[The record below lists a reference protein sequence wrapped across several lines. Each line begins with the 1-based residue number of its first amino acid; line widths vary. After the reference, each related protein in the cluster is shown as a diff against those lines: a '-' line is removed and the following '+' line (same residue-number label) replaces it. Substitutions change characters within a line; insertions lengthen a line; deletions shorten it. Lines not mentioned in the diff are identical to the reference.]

1 MHAFKTDRVHLYEAL
16 RDPLPLRTARSYH
29 RLLDRRLAHE
39 PTPYIIGRKEF
50 FGLEFEV
57 TRAAII
63 PRPET
68 ETLVELAVGFSR
80 ERYATTNPKIVDV
93 GTGSGAIAVSL
104 AHRLIYARVIAVDVS
119 KRALSLAR
127 RNAARH
133 AVVANI
139 DFIHGDTLAP
149 LTTPVDI
156 IVANLPYVTTEQWE
170 ATPLEI
176 REHEPRSGLDGGPDG
191 LRYIRKLLRQAPAK
205 LVRDGALFAEIGD
218 WQGPEAS
225 FLARRAFPTADVD
238 VRPDLAGR
246 DRVLCVLT

>member
-1 MHAFKTDRVHLYEAL
+1 MHAIKTERVHLYENL
-16 RDPLPLRTARSYH
+16 REPMSLRAMRSYH

-39 PTPYIIGRKEF
+39 PTPYIIGHKEF
-50 FGLEFEV
+50 LGLEFEV

-68 ETLVELAVGFSR
+68 ETLVELAVDFAR
-80 ERYATTNPKIVDV
+80 THYAAATPTVADI

-104 AHRLIYARVIAVDVS
+104 AHRLINARVIAIDVS
-119 KRALSLAR
+119 KRSLALAR

-133 AVVANI
+133 GVADRI
-139 DFIHGDTLAP
+139 KFLHGNTLAP
-149 LTTPVDI
+149 VTAPVEVI
-156 IVANLPYVTTEQWE
+156 AANLPYVTTEQWE

-176 REHEPRSGLDGGPDG
+176 REHEPRGGLDGGPDG
-191 LRYIRKLLRQAPAK
+191 LRYIRKLLRQAPGK
-205 LVRDGALFAEIGD
+205 LARDGALFAEIGD
-218 WQGPEAS
+218 WQGVEAA

-246 DRVLCVLT
+246 DRVLCVFT